1 MIRPSRVGLM
11 HGAFV
16 LFALAL
22 IGRAAQVQLLQ
33 TDQWR
38 TRARMQQV
46 AASSIPAPRGT
57 ILDASGSLLVES
69 RQLVKLRVAPRE
81 VSLDQ
86 KKPAAGMQRL
96 RDLAR
101 SLERAGVAREWV
113 DRASDTSRA
122 WVIIPGKFL
131 ASDVTEITA
140 TRGVHAETVLER
152 VPPGNDGLRRLIGRA
167 DDSGQPLDG
176 IEKALDAELH
186 GEAGR
191 DAILRDAKGARFD
204 SPLEART
211 EPRRG
216 KTVTLTINQSLQDIA
231 ERALADAVRDVG
243 ATGGDIVM
251 LDPSTG
257 EIRALASRRADPLS
271 TAATALTE
279 PYEPGSTLKPFIAAR
294 LLDLKRARTDEVM
307 NTHNGKWE
315 LNGRKIE
322 DDHPAASFSLADV
335 IRFSSNIGIVQF
347 AQRFSP
353 REQYELLRDLGFG
366 AQTGIPYPAEEGG
379 RLPSPQIWDKQTP
392 ASLAM
397 GYALNVTPLQL
408 AAAYGAIANGG
419 ELLEPAIVK
428 EIRATDGT
436 VTYRHQRRVVRR
448 VMTDQTAATV
458 RGLLRGV
465 VEGGTAEAASLA
477 TFDVAG
483 KTGTAKRAEH
493 GHYLAGK
500 YTASFVG
507 IFPADRPQIVILV
520 KLNDPTRSIYGGK
533 SAAPV
538 SKTVLLAAIAA
549 REASLDRRSLAA
561 APARSAN
568 TSRSSAPPGAD
579 EVRADSVLRVSQ
591 SGSVPYVYRLD
602 LPSKPARALVT
613 SRAVPNVHG
622 LPLRGAVYALH
633 RAGFRVTL
641 GAAHGS
647 GDVPRPGIRAV
658 GTTSPA
664 AGTVAPSGSIV
675 HIALDP

>member
-131 ASDVTEITA
+131 ASDVTAITA

-419 ELLEPAIVK
+419 ELLEPAIV
-428 EIRATDGT
+428 
-436 VTYRHQRRVVRR
+436 
-448 VMTDQTAATV
+448 
-458 RGLLRGV
+458 
-465 VEGGTAEAASLA
+465 
-477 TFDVAG
+477 
-483 KTGTAKRAEH
+483 
-493 GHYLAGK
+493 
-500 YTASFVG
+500 
-507 IFPADRPQIVILV
+507 
-520 KLNDPTRSIYGGK
+520 
-533 SAAPV
+533 
-538 SKTVLLAAIAA
+538 
-549 REASLDRRSLAA
+549 
-561 APARSAN
+561 
-568 TSRSSAPPGAD
+568 
-579 EVRADSVLRVSQ
+579 
-591 SGSVPYVYRLD
+591 
-602 LPSKPARALVT
+602 
-613 SRAVPNVHG
+613 
-622 LPLRGAVYALH
+622 
-633 RAGFRVTL
+633 
-641 GAAHGS
+641 
-647 GDVPRPGIRAV
+647 
-658 GTTSPA
+658 
-664 AGTVAPSGSIV
+664 
-675 HIALDP
+675 